1 MSGPTELLILSG
13 LMSGTEFK
21 IWTSL
26 SFRKLEST
34 VHYPVAAV
42 KEDPLVALQQALL

>member
-21 IWTSL
+21 IWTIL
-26 SFRKLEST
+26 SFRNYS
-34 VHYPVAAV
+34 VAAV